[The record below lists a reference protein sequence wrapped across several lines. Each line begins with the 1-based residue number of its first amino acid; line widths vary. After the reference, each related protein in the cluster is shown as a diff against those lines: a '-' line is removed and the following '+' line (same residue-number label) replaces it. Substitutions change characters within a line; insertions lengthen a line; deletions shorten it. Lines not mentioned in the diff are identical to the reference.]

1 MRGVAVQKQIQWI
14 LSYVQGRLVD
24 IQKENTLEDL
34 EGKLLEYEIVG
45 EFLADIKREFGGGDK
60 EMVKV
65 AELRRL
71 EQGSKMMEE
80 FVQKFSRAVRES
92 RYKRQ
97 LLVEE
102 FKQGMNKT
110 IC

>member
-1 MRGVAVQKQIQWI
+1 MCT
-14 LSYVQGRLVD
+14 
-24 IQKENTLEDL
+24 KEISGYIEKNTLEDL
-34 EGKLLEYEIVG
+34 EGELLKYEIVG
-45 EFLADIKREFGGGDK
+45 KFLADIKREFEGGDK

-80 FVQKFSRAVRES
+80 FVQEFSRAVRES
-92 RYKRQ
+92 GYKRW

-102 FKQGMNKT
+102 FK
-110 IC
+110 

>member
-1 MRGVAVQKQIQWI
+1 
-14 LSYVQGRLVD
+14 
-24 IQKENTLEDL
+24 LEDL

-80 FVQKFSRAVRES
+80 FV
-92 RYKRQ
+92 
-97 LLVEE
+97 
-102 FKQGMNKT
+102 
-110 IC
+110 